1 MYFFVIRQLNG
12 LNAGIQCGH
21 AVEQYAHKYKD
32 DPEYIDFV
40 KNWKTWI
47 VLNGGTTNNRRDF
60 KVGEEYLS
68 SETIAI
74 GTLNQIYDQ
83 LLDHEINFSYFE
95 EPDLNDALT
104 AVCFICD
111 ERVFNKELYP
121 DFVDF
126 MFNKM
131 YPAARQNIPYENEKW
146 IRSLQNTQELFPEYY
161 TEWVESLGGEKNVFL
176 RNLIKDKK
184 LA

>member
-1 MYFFVIRQLNG
+1 MYFFVPYQLT
-12 LNAGIQCGH
+12 GIQQGIQSGH
-21 AVEQYAHKYKD
+21 SALRFALRYGRYNPNH
-32 DPEYIDFV
+32 IIWDFIE
-40 KNWKTWI
+40 NYQTWVI
-47 VLNGGTTNNRRDF
+47 LNGGTTNND
-60 KVGEEYLS
+60 LD
-68 SETIAI
+68 AP
-74 GTLNQIYDQ
+74 GTLDATYRNLADNDI
-83 LLDHEINFSYFE
+83 ECTGFC
-95 EPDLNDALT
+95 EPDLNNALT

-111 ERVFNKELYP
+111 ERVFNRELYP

-131 YPAARQNIPYENEKW
+131 YPAARESIPYENERW
-146 IRSLQNTQELFPEYY
+146 IRSLKNVQELFPEYY

>member
-1 MYFFVIRQLNG
+1 MYFFVPYQLTG
-12 LNAGIQCGH
+12 IQQGIQCGH

-32 DPEYIDFV
+32 DLEYTDFV
-40 KNWKTWI
+40 ENCKTWI
-47 VLNGGTTNNRRDF
+47 VLNGGTTNSKRDF
-60 KVGEEYLS
+60 TIGEKYIG
-68 SETIAI
+68 IAI
-74 GTLNQIYDQ
+74 GTLDQISDQ
-83 LLDHEINFSYFE
+83 LLINDIKFSYFN

-104 AVCFICD
+104 AVCFLCD

-131 YPAARQNIPYENEKW
+131 YPAARQAIPYENEKW